1 MSENI
6 DDATQLSDT
15 TRLSD
20 STQLS
25 DSTHL
30 SDATHLASAP
40 HTGTTPSTESA
51 PQSVALPNLPQRPSQ
66 APSEKPSP
74 TTDAASIPA
83 GDDSTVLKPRKGST
97 PAIPQQ
103 ATAQSQPQ
111 SQPQRQ
117 SSKAA
122 QAAASA
128 LPASINSGLLPQP
141 TAQVRDFQQ
150 SFNALV
156 ENVSKVVIGK
166 TIPIKQCVTAL
177 MVGGHILLEDNPGT
191 GKTQLARGLAN
202 SISTGFK
209 RVQFTPD
216 LLPSDVV
223 GVTFYDQKRGEFE
236 FREGP
241 IFASIVLADEINR
254 ATPKTQS
261 SLLECMAERQIT
273 VDGVT
278 RPLEEPFLVIA
289 TQNPLET
296 LGTFPLPEAQMDRFL
311 MKLSME
317 ALSPAEETQMIARF
331 LTEEPLAELSSVCQK
346 EEIRT
351 LQEACKEVYLHPELV
366 QYLVRIV
373 QETRVN
379 SKIASGVSPRG
390 TLAFLRAVQGH
401 ALVQGRNYVVPEDF
415 KTVAVPV
422 LAHRLTMQIGADD
435 GRAAESVIEE
445 ILNRIGLPT
454 ENWSGR

>member
-1 MSENI
+1 M
-6 DDATQLSDT
+6 
-15 TRLSD
+15 
-20 STQLS
+20 
-25 DSTHL
+25 
-30 SDATHLASAP
+30 
-40 HTGTTPSTESA
+40 
-51 PQSVALPNLPQRPSQ
+51 
-66 APSEKPSP
+66 
-74 TTDAASIPA
+74 
-83 GDDSTVLKPRKGST
+83 LKPRKGST

-103 ATAQSQPQ
+103 VTAQSQPQ

-241 IFASIVLADEINR
+241 IFASIVLADEISPDTCR
-254 ATPKTQS
+254 
-261 SLLECMAERQIT
+261 LWDE
-273 VDGVT
+273 VT
-278 RPLEEPFLVIA
+278 HEKLDK
-289 TQNPLET
+289 
-296 LGTFPLPEAQMDRFL
+296 DRFRRDMGGVEDAYQEVMRRL
-311 MKLSME
+311 MGDK
-317 ALSPAEETQMIARF
+317 
-331 LTEEPLAELSSVCQK
+331 
-346 EEIRT
+346 
-351 LQEACKEVYLHPELV
+351 
-366 QYLVRIV
+366 
-373 QETRVN
+373 
-379 SKIASGVSPRG
+379 
-390 TLAFLRAVQGH
+390 
-401 ALVQGRNYVVPEDF
+401 
-415 KTVAVPV
+415 
-422 LAHRLTMQIGADD
+422 
-435 GRAAESVIEE
+435 
-445 ILNRIGLPT
+445 
-454 ENWSGR
+454 

>member
-103 ATAQSQPQ
+103 ATAQ

-254 ATPKTQS
+254 AS
-261 SLLECMAERQIT
+261 
-273 VDGVT
+273 
-278 RPLEEPFLVIA
+278 
-289 TQNPLET
+289 
-296 LGTFPLPEAQMDRFL
+296 
-311 MKLSME
+311 
-317 ALSPAEETQMIARF
+317 
-331 LTEEPLAELSSVCQK
+331 
-346 EEIRT
+346 
-351 LQEACKEVYLHPELV
+351 
-366 QYLVRIV
+366 
-373 QETRVN
+373 
-379 SKIASGVSPRG
+379 
-390 TLAFLRAVQGH
+390 
-401 ALVQGRNYVVPEDF
+401 PED
-415 KTVAVPV
+415 AV
-422 LAHRLTMQIGADD
+422 RTSGGY
-435 GRAAESVIEE
+435 GRAESH
-445 ILNRIGLPT
+445 R
-454 ENWSGR
+454 

>member
-1 MSENI
+1 MARNDGI
-6 DDATQLSDT
+6 DRTSVRNLAVSDKVVGNTQQHNEREKDSYRNPDIIPQRAAWNVHFKKPTASYTDLFSQLESDGT
-15 TRLSD
+15 ISTRGLKP
-20 STQLS
+20 
-25 DSTHL
+25 
-30 SDATHLASAP
+30 DATHYCELVFDVNSAYFDN
-40 HTGTTPSTESA
+40 HGGYEFA
-51 PQSVALPNLPQRPSQ
+51 KQFY
-66 APSEKPSP
+66 E
-74 TTDAASIPA
+74 DAY
-83 GDDSTVLKPRKGST
+83 
-97 PAIPQQ
+97 
-103 ATAQSQPQ
+103 
-111 SQPQRQ
+111 
-117 SSKAA
+117 KAA
-122 QAAASA
+122 VQ
-128 LPASINSGLLPQP
+128 I
-141 TAQVRDFQQ
+141 
-150 SFNALV
+150 
-156 ENVSKVVIGK
+156 
-166 TIPIKQCVTAL
+166 
-177 MVGGHILLEDNPGT
+177 VGGEQYILS
-191 GKTQLARGLAN
+191 A
-202 SISTGFK
+202 
-209 RVQFTPD
+209 VMH
-216 LLPSDVV
+216 
-223 GVTFYDQKRGEFE
+223 
-236 FREGP
+236 
-241 IFASIVLADEINR
+241 ADEINR

-346 EEIRT
+346 EEIRA

-445 ILNRIGLPT
+445 ILNRIDLPT